1 MSIKSLKHLA
11 IVTALS
17 LLASSLPA
25 SAANVADGLQPN
37 KTHQGGLQ
45 KTGAIGDPQIN
56 GHYGLF
62 ENIRSTFSRQAA
74 SPQVNDNANKKLWE
88 SLPLDKA
95 IKRVKGNGKRHVAV
109 FSDPNCGYCKH
120 LETELANLDNVTV
133 YTFMFP
139 FLSPNSKAKASDML
153 CAKDPVAA
161 WGDWML
167 HGKAAEKN
175 EQCAPKVQELLDI
188 GQRFGITGTPVMIF
202 ADGTRS
208 NGFIRANAIEKNLK

>member
-1 MSIKSLKHLA
+1 MSIKSLKHLV
-11 IVTALS
+11 IVTAIS
-17 LLASSLPA
+17 LLAGPA
-25 SAANVADGLQPN
+25 IASNVADGLQLN
-37 KTHQGGLQ
+37 KAHQIGLQ
-45 KTGAIGDPQIN
+45 KTTASASELQAAGQ
-56 GHYGLF
+56 YGLF
-62 ENIRSTFSRQAA
+62 ENIRSTFSRQAT
-74 SPQVNDNANKKLWE
+74 SPQGNANTQKNLWD

-95 IKRVKGNGKRHVAV
+95 IKSVKGNGKRHVAV

-133 YTFMFP
+133 HTFIFP
-139 FLSPNSKAKASDML
+139 FLSPNSKAKTSDML

-167 HGKAAEKN
+167 RGKAAQKN
-175 EQCAPKVQELLDI
+175 AQCAPKVQELLDI